1 MLTKLKN
8 LIKRCV
14 TTSIPVQQEQIQSVN
29 INYMDRKNVTSQV
42 IHDYGY
48 YSCAPIG
55 SIGVCINPRA
65 ESDDCVSMVY
75 HPKYYGKILK
85 ETEVILGNFVKNATL
100 KFDDEGNVQL
110 NLPDTLTIVCENAN
124 ISCQSSSLTCESA
137 SIIAGDDIKLRAGS
151 SFNVSSPAITLDGLV
166 IAPKGMAVMG
176 GMTSE
181 GIEVSK
187 TDHKHDAGNL
197 FDSIGGA
204 CSGETASDV

>member
-55 SIGVCINPRA
+55 SIGICINPRA

-75 HPKYYGKILK
+75 HPKYFGETLK

-100 KFDDEGNVQL
+100 KFDDEGNVAL
-110 NLPDTLTIVCENAN
+110 NLPDTLTIVCKNTN
-124 ISCQSSSLTCESA
+124 ISCQSSSLTCDSA
-137 SIIAGDDIKLRAGS
+137 SIIAGDDITLRAGS
-151 SFNVSSPAITLDGLV
+151 SFNLSSPAITLDGPV
-166 IAPKGMAVMG
+166 TAPKGMAVAG
-176 GMTSE
+176 GMTSD

-197 FDSIGGA
+197 HDSTGGA
-204 CSGETASDV
+204 CSGETAPDV